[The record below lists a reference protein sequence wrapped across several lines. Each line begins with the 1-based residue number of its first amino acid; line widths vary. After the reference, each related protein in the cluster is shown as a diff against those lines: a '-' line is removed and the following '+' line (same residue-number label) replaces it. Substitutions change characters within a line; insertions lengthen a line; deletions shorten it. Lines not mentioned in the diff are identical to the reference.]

1 MDKSRIMGKSTRKL
15 VPSAA
20 FLLVSLALGTG
31 CAKTGNM
38 VSNNPLTY
46 LSVINEAN
54 GTGAV
59 TVFINDTLATGGGGI
74 GAGTFFPRY
83 TGIRPGTYDIKFK
96 TAVTDSLLSEI
107 PASVYD
113 TLNFYTLLVFNVP
126 GSGAVQSL
134 KIWDDFSMISNSLS
148 NYRFFNLCPDYP
160 NVDLYFNSTLVQQGR
175 VTADNVINTGFN
187 SFQTVAGGPYTIT
200 AKVAGTDSVIV
211 TASNQ
216 ALSTGNAYTIFLSG
230 KKGATSTTNQLQIN
244 VLQASY

>member
-1 MDKSRIMGKSTRKL
+1 MRESTRKL

-20 FLLVSLALGTG
+20 FLLVILGMVTG
-31 CAKTGNM
+31 CAKTGTTM
-38 VSNNPLTY
+38 TNNPVTY

-54 GTGAV
+54 NVGAV
-59 TVFINDTLATGGGGI
+59 TVFLNDTLATGGSGI
-74 GAGTFFPRY
+74 ASGTFFPRY

-96 TAVTDSLLSEI
+96 TAVTDSLLSEL
-107 PASVYD
+107 PGSVYD

-134 KIWDDFSMISNSLS
+134 RIWDDFSTISNSLA
-148 NYRFFNLCPDYP
+148 NYRFFNLCSDYP

-175 VTADNVINTGFN
+175 ATADNVVNTSLNG
-187 SFQTVAGGPYTIT
+187 FQTVAGGPYTIT

-211 TASNQ
+211 SASNQ
-216 ALSTGNAYTIFLSG
+216 GLATGNAYTIFLSG
-230 KKGATSTTNQLQIN
+230 KKGATSSANQLQIN